1 VTGKKFAPNGLLS
14 GMTIPAVAGAAVLL
28 IGLFFPSL
36 RARFGSP
43 LTPELRWI
51 FLASIVVMIL
61 HKVESYGA
69 GEFDVCP
76 TYLNTERKFGGNV
89 RKAMFLSFVP
99 TFLGMLVVTY
109 LAFVGPPWH
118 LLLLTV
124 WLAQG
129 VHELH
134 HSAKSAARGRLYPGV
149 FTSVLFVGVTALL
162 MYPRWWDQV
171 LGARGPAFP
180 VFYALL
186 PFVWA
191 AFYFEDKRW
200 QAGTDESIWN
210 PSRAASR
217 PGRPLGSALEA
228 DVRRIPVA

>member
-1 VTGKKFAPNGLLS
+1 VTGKKIAPNGPLS
-14 GMTIPAVAGAAVLL
+14 GMTIPAAAGAAVLL
-28 IGLFFPSL
+28 IGLFSESL
-36 RARFGSP
+36 RPRFGAA
-43 LTPELRWI
+43 LTPELRRV

-61 HKVESYGA
+61 HKAESYWA

-76 TYLNTERKFGGNV
+76 TYLNTEKRFGGST

-134 HSAKSAARGRLYPGV
+134 HSAKSAARGRPYPGV

-171 LGARGPAFP
+171 VGSRGAMFP

-186 PFVWA
+186 PIIWA
-191 AFYFEDKRW
+191 AFYLEDKRW

-210 PSRAASR
+210 PRRAASR

-228 DVRRIPVA
+228 DVRPSLVS